1 MSDYRDTWSSGDT
14 YEPYVGRWSRLVA
27 RDFLGWLSAPDDLR
41 WLDVGCG
48 TGALTETIVSRCSP
62 DAVVGVDQS
71 EEYLAYARA
80 RVTDPRVSFRAGDA
94 QALPVKDG
102 EHDAVV
108 SGLVLNFVP
117 DQALAVSEMRR
128 ALSTGGTAAAYV
140 WDYAG
145 EMQLMRR
152 FWDAAVALD
161 SGCAHGGQRGAPR
174 DRRPHGLQGLRRLLV
189 AVPRRSGAGA
199 RVLHVAQRGA
209 PRCPP

>member
-108 SGLVLNFVP
+108 
-117 DQALAVSEMRR
+117 
-128 ALSTGGTAAAYV
+128 
-140 WDYAG
+140 
-145 EMQLMRR
+145 
-152 FWDAAVALD
+152 
-161 SGCAHGGQRGAPR
+161 
-174 DRRPHGLQGLRRLLV
+174 
-189 AVPRRSGAGA
+189 AVPRRAGAGA

-209 PRCPP
+209 PRRPP